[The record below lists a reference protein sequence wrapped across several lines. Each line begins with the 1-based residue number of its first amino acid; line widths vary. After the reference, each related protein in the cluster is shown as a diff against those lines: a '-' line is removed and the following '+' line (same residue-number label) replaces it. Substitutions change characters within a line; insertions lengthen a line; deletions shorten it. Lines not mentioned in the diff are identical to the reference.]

1 MIKEL
6 NQILELQEIDKVI
19 DQLTF
24 ELNACPV
31 QVQDKKDLIIAV
43 KKDLEE
49 KKGALTTFQ
58 LSKKNKELELG
69 SCEERIRKHEGELN
83 SLKSNE
89 SYKAML
95 REIDTV
101 KEQKSVIETEIL
113 TLFEQIDA
121 AHASAKSFD
130 ATAKQQ
136 EQAYLAE
143 IAQIEAR
150 AESLKSQLAAETQK
164 REAFLPSL
172 EAEALSVYEYIRKK
186 KGGVAIVHVHGD
198 SCGGCNTTLTP
209 GILNE
214 VKKQKSLVRCE
225 SCSRI
230 LCVAEKAATAPVN
243 AG

>member
-1 MIKEL
+1 
-6 NQILELQEIDKVI
+6 
-19 DQLTF
+19 
-24 ELNACPV
+24 
-31 QVQDKKDLIIAV
+31 
-43 KKDLEE
+43 
-49 KKGALTTFQ
+49 
-58 LSKKNKELELG
+58 
-69 SCEERIRKHEGELN
+69 
-83 SLKSNE
+83 
-89 SYKAML
+89 ML

-101 KEQKSVIETEIL
+101 KEQKSAIETEIL